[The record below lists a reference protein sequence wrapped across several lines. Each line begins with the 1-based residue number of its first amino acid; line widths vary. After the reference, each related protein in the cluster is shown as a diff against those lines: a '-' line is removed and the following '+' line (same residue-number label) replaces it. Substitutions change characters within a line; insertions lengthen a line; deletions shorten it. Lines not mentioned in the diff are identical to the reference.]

1 MTEAP
6 KQAPKQA
13 PPQTPKTED
22 AWTTRRLLAWMNST
36 FADRG
41 MDSPRLLAELLLTR
55 AIGCDR
61 MSLYTDADRPASNA
75 ERDALRALVGRA
87 LKHEPVQYIAGE
99 AWFYGI
105 RFTVDPRVLIP
116 RPATETLVDLVLDHF
131 KPRVHEA
138 PPADAESTHQTKAE
152 VETEAPTPPPTA
164 PPSVRIADIGVGSGA
179 IVCALLKNL
188 PHASAIAADISQH
201 AIELAKANA
210 GSCGVLSRVEFRQ
223 GDLLEPLAGE
233 PALDAIVSNP
243 PYIPDHEWSKVE
255 PNVKNHEPAHAL
267 RAGPDGLRFVRPLI
281 ERAPAKLA
289 PGGLLA
295 VEIAAS
301 TADAV
306 LTLAHARPE
315 LKDCRIVNDLEGL
328 PRVLA
333 ATRA

>member
-1 MTEAP
+1 MTE
-6 KQAPKQA
+6 
-13 PPQTPKTED
+13 TPKPAPTTPASED
-22 AWTTRRLLAWMNST
+22 AWTTRRLLAWMSST
-36 FADRG
+36 FAERE

-131 KPRVHEA
+131 KPRVHEE
-138 PPADAESTHQTKAE
+138 PPVDPEVTPEPQAE
-152 VETEAPTPPPTA
+152 VETEIATEAQASPPPA
-164 PPSVRIADIGVGSGA
+164 PPSVRLADIGVGSGA
-179 IVCALLKNL
+179 IVCALLKHL
-188 PHASAIAADISQH
+188 PNATAVATDISQD

-210 GSCGVLSRVEFRQ
+210 ESCGVLPRVEFRR

-233 PALDAIVSNP
+233 PPLDAIVSNP
-243 PYIPDHEWSKVE
+243 PYIPDHEWAKVE
-255 PNVKNHEPAHAL
+255 PNVKNHEPTHAL

-281 ERAPAKLA
+281 EHAPALLA

-295 VEIAAS
+295 IEIADS

-306 LTLAHARPE
+306 LQLAHARPD
-315 LKDCRIVNDLEGL
+315 LKDCRIVNDLDGL
-328 PRVLA
+328 PRVLV